1 MQNKTKQKI
10 LDTVHAISA
19 IKIKEVIW
27 SFKSNTEELV
37 EMALSTFLMNSEGWL
52 SGRLMM
58 LKEKLPE
65 AETADL
71 FYKKIRHSL

>member
-1 MQNKTKQKI
+1 M
-10 LDTVHAISA
+10 VHAISA
-19 IKIKEVIW
+19 IKEVIW
-27 SFKSNTEELV
+27 SFKSITEELV

-65 AETADL
+65 AEAADL
-71 FYKKIRHSL
+71 VYKKIRHSL